1 MRAVRLRHVLGDG
14 RKPGVLTAA
23 IHPAPR
29 PRGRTARH
37 PTLPRRLTGNSHTTT
52 GDGKAQDARAIPSS
66 FDRVALLID
75 WVEKGV
81 APGKS
86 IAVAGG
92 GRSLPM
98 CSYPE
103 FPKYIKGSVDAAGS
117 YQCAS
122 R

>member
-1 MRAVRLRHVLGDG
+1 
-14 RKPGVLTAA
+14 
-23 IHPAPR
+23 
-29 PRGRTARH
+29 
-37 PTLPRRLTGNSHTTT
+37 
-52 GDGKAQDARAIPSS
+52 
-66 FDRVALLID
+66 
-75 WVEKGV
+75 VEKGV

-86 IAVAGG
+86 ITVTGG

-103 FPKYIKGSVDAAGS
+103 FPKYIKGSVDAAES